1 MKCLFT
7 VENSNA
13 VKIVMGDYLA
23 QKLPFSGGL
32 TRPHILFLTTNFD
45 TLLYFAFAHSYS
57 IACYQ
62 TKRPAMVS

>member
-1 MKCLFT
+1 
-7 VENSNA
+7 
-13 VKIVMGDYLA
+13 MGDYVA